1 MRKHLS
7 RVKGGQLAR
16 RAHPATVVSLVLS
29 DVVGDDLNVIASG
42 PTVPDPSTFA
52 RRSCPRD
59 TRLQRKR
66 RVCTATVS
74 YSRTAWIPHCVAESV
89 G

>member
-59 TRLQRKR
+59 TRLYNESAAAFAQLRPG
-66 RVCTATVS
+66 CLT
-74 YSRTAWIPHCVAESV
+74 VAESV
-89 G
+89 AKF